1 MLLASKIKNDH
12 HSIQLPNVALKIV
25 YTMTMRDLG
34 VTLDVK
40 MSLNNHIE
48 KLINT
53 ARRNLVFG

>member
-12 HSIQLPNVALKIV
+12 HSIQLPNVALKRV
-25 YTMTMRDLG
+25 YTMRDLG